1 MIKVTCAISLL
12 GTILFLTGCAP
23 SASVVGT
30 SNPPIN
36 YTYAPGYNPPQ
47 AAYPDVHLDANTSI
61 DSDAIIQ
68 QENAINTM
76 NDSIAATQ
84 QQNEAGR
91 QQAIQQQLNALP
103 NLR

>member
-1 MIKVTCAISLL
+1 MIKLTCTVSLL
-12 GTILFLTGCAP
+12 GTLLFLTGCAP

-47 AAYPDVHLDANTSI
+47 AAYPDVQLDANTSI

-68 QENAINTM
+68 QENTINAM

-84 QQNEAGR
+84 QQNEAIR
-91 QQAIQQQLNALP
+91 QQVIQQQLNALP
-103 NLR
+103 KFR